1 MSKPDH
7 NVRPLK
13 GAELDA
19 VLDAV
24 ANNGAIVL
32 RNVNTGK
39 PPIQVDEAQ
48 AWAACATSALYL
60 AATINKMRE
69 NAANGL
75 PIEGGGIK
83 AEGKKRKKTG
93 VKK

>member
-1 MSKPDH
+1 MSKPDA

-19 VLDAV
+19 VLDLV
-24 ANNGAIVL
+24 AKNGAVVL
-32 RNVNTGK
+32 SNVKAGRQPQTFAEG
-39 PPIQVDEAQ
+39 EA
-48 AWAACATSALYL
+48 WGGCATSAIYL

-83 AEGKKRKKTG
+83 AEGKKPKKAG

>member
-1 MSKPDH
+1 MSKPDA

-19 VLDAV
+19 VLDLV
-24 ANNGAIVL
+24 AKNGAIVL
-32 RNVNTGK
+32 ANVNADRAPQTFAEWQSWG
-39 PPIQVDEAQ
+39 
-48 AWAACATSALYL
+48 ACATSALCL
-60 AATINKMRE
+60 AATVNKMRE

-83 AEGKKRKKTG
+83 AEGKKRKKPS
-93 VKK
+93 